1 MKEWT
6 CDLQRRFEAAANPGE
21 AAAMTA
27 YMRGQFDFWGIKSPV
42 RSAIVKEWL
51 SRIQSPSADQL
62 EQTARALWELPQ
74 REYQYAAL
82 DLLAKHVKRLEERHL
97 DLLESLVVHK
107 SWWDTV
113 DALASNLIGPLLLR
127 HARLTGPLTER
138 WIACENMWL
147 QRTAL
152 LYQLK
157 YKKNTDT
164 DRLFRYIGL
173 TKNNPEFFIRKAIGW
188 ALREYSKTDAG
199 AVRRFVANHALSPLS
214 EREALKWLE
223 RRQTG
228 DSDPA

>member
-6 CDLQRRFEAAANPGE
+6 CDLQRSFEAASNPGE

-127 HARLTGPLTER
+127 HAHLTGPLTER
-138 WIACENMWL
+138 WIECDHMWL

-173 TKNNPEFFIRKAIGW
+173 TKNSPEFFIRKAIGW
-188 ALREYSKTDAG
+188 ALREYSKTDAD

>member
-1 MKEWT
+1 MNEWT
-6 CDLQRRFEAAANPGE
+6 RDLQQRFEAAANPEE
-21 AAAMTA
+21 AKAMIA

-42 RSAIVKEWL
+42 RSAIVKEW
-51 SRIQSPSADQL
+51 IAGIKTPDVNKL
-62 EQTARALWELPQ
+62 EKTAQTLWELPQ

-82 DLLAKHVKRLEERHL
+82 DLLVKHTKRLEERHL
-97 DLLESLVVHK
+97 ELLESLVVRK

-113 DALASNLIGPLLLR
+113 DPLASNLIGPLLLR
-127 HARLTGPLTER
+127 FPHLTAPLTER
-138 WIACENMWL
+138 WIVCDNMWL

-164 DRLFRYIGL
+164 ERLFRYIGL
-173 TKNNPEFFIRKAIGW
+173 TKSSTEFFIRKAIGW
-188 ALREYSKTDAG
+188 ALREYSKTDEE
-199 AVRRFVANHALSPLS
+199 AVRRFVADNTLSPLS